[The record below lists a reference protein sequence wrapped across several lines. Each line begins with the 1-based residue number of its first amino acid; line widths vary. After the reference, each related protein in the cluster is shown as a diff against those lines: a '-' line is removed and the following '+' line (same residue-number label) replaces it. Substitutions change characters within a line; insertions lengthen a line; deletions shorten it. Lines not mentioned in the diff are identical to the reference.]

1 MANMQERRKYSRLIM
16 QLRGFLQVE
25 NGSQLVPVKILDV
38 SLKGALVELPPDST
52 MQIFIGQRYT
62 CTFALDV
69 NAKIVMHMACRHCA
83 NGRVGL
89 ECVNTDA
96 SSITHLKRL
105 IELNIGRSELIN
117 RELSALMESRN
128 YD

>member
-1 MANMQERRKYSRLIM
+1 MDNMQERRKYSRVIM
-16 QLRGFLQVE
+16 QLRGFLQAE
-25 NGSQLVPVKILDV
+25 NGSQLIPVKILDV
-38 SLKGALVELPPDST
+38 SLKGALVELPADQNV
-52 MQIFIGQRYT
+52 QIFVGQRYI

-69 NAKIVMHMACRHCA
+69 SAKIVMHMACRHSA
-83 NGRVGL
+83 NKRVGL

-105 IELNIGRSELIN
+105 IELNVGKSELIT
-117 RELSALMESRN
+117 RQLSELMESRN